1 MSLLTNRVF
10 QLIDTT
16 LRGDATQMTRLP
28 GGLYQT
34 MLPATADASQVYG
47 IYAQQTG
54 LQDIQGRAGQTVMG
68 RGMVTVQAIGP
79 ADQSPAIV
87 LAADRMDAL
96 LNTLLGAAGGATVI
110 RIVRNHE
117 LNYDELV
124 RDTGVL
130 YTHAGYVFEWW
141 AQ

>member
-1 MSLLTNRVF
+1 MILTDRVM
-10 QLIDTT
+10 QLIDST

-34 MLPATADASQVYG
+34 MLPAIADPSQVYG
-47 IYAQQTG
+47 IYAQQTP

-79 ADQSPAIV
+79 TEQAAAIA

-96 LNTLLGAAGGATVI
+96 LNTLLGSAGGATVI

-117 LNYDELV
+117 LLYDELV
-124 RDTGVL
+124 KDTGVL